1 MNSYYEK
8 TLATGA
14 VRCIDDEIPFDIPR
28 SWTWCRLGSVFNIW
42 SARRVHEKD
51 WRSKGIPF
59 YRAREIAKLADFGTV
74 DNDLFI
80 TKELYEEFSK
90 SGIPHIGDLM
100 ITAVGTLGKTYI
112 VDTNEPFYYKDGS
125 VLCIGN
131 PYGFYSKY
139 LKAFFESTIF
149 SDQYLSESDGT
160 TVATLTMVRLNKY
173 LIPLPPL
180 KEQVRI
186 MNKVS
191 SLLSL
196 TDVYTIKHNQ
206 FEKLN
211 TQIAELLK
219 KSVLQEAIQGRL
231 VPQIESEGTA
241 DELLEEIRAEK
252 KRLVKEGK
260 MKKSVIANESYIFR
274 GDDNRYYEQIGSQIL
289 DISSEISF
297 DIPDSWR
304 YCRLGDIAYLRLG
317 KTPPRGEP
325 EYWKPG
331 EYPWV
336 SIADMV
342 DGGTTYHTKESIS
355 KEGARL
361 FQNIISPAGSL
372 IMSFKLTIGKISILG
387 THAFHNEAIVTICP
401 YVISADWLKCFLP
414 MIAQT
419 GTTKD
424 AIKGKTLNSKSLN
437 ALLIPLPPILEQ
449 KRILAMIDKISETL

>member
-274 GDDNRYYEQIGSQIL
+274 GDDNRYHQNINGEDIIIDDFLPFEIPSTWRWISLGELVADRTGLSYKKENLSDRTEPFIRVLRGGNIEDGEL
-289 DISSEISF
+289 MMKADDVFISSSYVA
-297 DIPDSWR
+297 PDLLLKKGQ
-304 YCRLGDIAYLRLG
+304 Y
-317 KTPPRGEP
+317 
-325 EYWKPG
+325 
-331 EYPWV
+331 
-336 SIADMV
+336 
-342 DGGTTYHTKESIS
+342 
-355 KEGARL
+355 
-361 FQNIISPAGSL
+361 ISPAVC
-372 IMSFKLTIGKISILG
+372 IF
-387 THAFHNEAIVTICP
+387 
-401 YVISADWLKCFLP
+401 
-414 MIAQT
+414 
-419 GTTKD
+419 
-424 AIKGKTLNSKSLN
+424 
-437 ALLIPLPPILEQ
+437 
-449 KRILAMIDKISETL
+449 R